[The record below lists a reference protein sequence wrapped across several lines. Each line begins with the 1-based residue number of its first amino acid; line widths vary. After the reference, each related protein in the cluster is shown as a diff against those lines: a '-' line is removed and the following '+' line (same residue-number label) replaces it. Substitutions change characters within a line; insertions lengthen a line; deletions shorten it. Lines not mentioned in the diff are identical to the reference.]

1 MIVNSLQDILPLVE
15 QPSRYLGTEINRVQK
30 DPGDVTLYFALA
42 FPDLYEIGAS
52 HFGMQILYDILNRSP
67 WIAAERVFVPGPDM
81 DQYLREARYPLCS
94 LESRR
99 PLNRFDIIGFSL
111 LYELNYTG
119 ILQMLDLS
127 GIPFYAR
134 HRDLSFPLIIA
145 GGPCTCNPEP
155 VADFFDAMVVGD
167 GEIVIMQ
174 IAQTYRE
181 WRQSGSKDKESLL
194 RMWSKIAGVYVPS
207 FFEPGWNAGGF
218 QMLSPCF
225 DDYRTVRRAI
235 IEDLDLA
242 LFPTSPIVPY
252 GKPVHDRLRLE
263 VSRGCTRSCRFCQAG
278 MIYRPLRDRSVANL
292 ISLAEKSLA
301 STGYEDVSLLSLS
314 TGDYGGIDHLMRAVM
329 SRCEGENISVSFP
342 SLRVGTLTPELMSL
356 VKKVR
361 KTGFTLAVE
370 AGSRRLREVIN
381 KDIAD
386 DQIADTISEAFELG
400 WQVIKLYFMVGL
412 PTETDADLE
421 QLVSLVKDLRKIAWK
436 KRRGAKLNVSVACFI
451 PKPHTPFQW
460 AGQLDLEQ
468 SRCRIRWVQDR
479 LRLSGIQVKWQNPE
493 VSALEGLWSRGDRK
507 LSRLLEAAYRT
518 GCRLDGWS
526 DQFRFD
532 FWGQAMEQA
541 GIDPQAYTARQR
553 GFDEPLP
560 WDHIDVGVK
569 KSFLLSE
576 WEKAI
581 RGELTADC
589 RTGQCHGCGVC
600 NFETLSPR
608 VADSKSFEPV
618 ASCDQPSETPAGEK
632 VYAISYSRR
641 VEAAYFGHLE
651 LVNIFLRAIRR
662 ARIHIKYSQGY
673 HPMPK
678 AAFHD
683 PLPMGMESVCETFY
697 LTVLGDMDSAVIQ
710 ERINQQLP
718 EGLTVFRC
726 VEAVGN
732 ARPEKVRTRSYFVQ
746 LKEGYGFFDEKRLIF
761 FKQSQS
767 MIFYKKS
774 SKGKT
779 NSIDLKRAVQK
790 IDLQSSVELWLV
802 LANEPGLNVRPTEA
816 MEAIFGLTPLQIK
829 QASVVKLPSETEM
842 RSSQINAA
850 ICSSS

>member
-30 DPGDVTLYFALA
+30 DPGEVSLYFALA

-67 WIAAERVFVPGPDM
+67 RIAAERVFAPGLDM
-81 DQYLREARYPLCS
+81 DHYLREARFPLCS

-99 PLNRFDIIGFSL
+99 PLSRFDIVGFSL

-119 ILQMLDLS
+119 ILQMLDLA

-174 IAQTYRE
+174 IAQAYMN
-181 WRQSGSKDKESLL
+181 WRQGDSKEKESLL
-194 RMWSKIAGVYVPS
+194 RMWSKITGVYVPA
-207 FFEPGWNAGGF
+207 FFEPRWNPGGF

-225 DDYRTVRRAI
+225 DEYRTVRRAI

-242 LFPTSPIVPY
+242 QFPTAPIVPY

-278 MIYRPLRDRSVANL
+278 MIYRPVRDRSVANL
-292 ISLAEKSLA
+292 LSLAEKSLA
-301 STGYEDVSLLSLS
+301 GTGYEDVSLLSLS
-314 TGDYGGIDHLMRAVM
+314 TGDYGCIDHLMRAVM

-342 SLRVGTLTPELMSL
+342 SLRVGTLTQELMNL

-412 PTETDADLE
+412 PTETEADLE

-436 KRRGAKLNVSVACFI
+436 KRKGAKLNVSVACFI

-468 SRCRIRWVQDR
+468 ARSRIRWVQDR

-532 FWGQAMEQA
+532 LWKQALEQA
-541 GIDPQAYTARQR
+541 GIDPMAYTTRQR
-553 GFDEPLP
+553 DFDEPLP
-560 WDHIDVGVK
+560 WDCIDIGVK
-569 KSFLLSE
+569 KSFLKSE

-589 RTGQCHGCGVC
+589 RTGICQGCGVC
-600 NFETLSPR
+600 DFETLSPR
-608 VADSKSFEPV
+608 VADSKSVEPD
-618 ASCDQPSETPAGEK
+618 AFLDAPSEKPVGEK
-632 VYAISYSRR
+632 TYAISYSRR
-641 VEAAYFGHLE
+641 GEAAYFGHLE
-651 LVNIFLRAIRR
+651 LVNIFLRAVRR
-662 ARIHIKYSQGY
+662 AGINIKYSKGY

-683 PLPMGMESVCETFY
+683 PLPVGMESLCETFY
-697 LTVLGDMDSAVIQ
+697 ATVLGDTDSAAIQ
-710 ERINQQLP
+710 AGLNQQLP
-718 EGLTVFRC
+718 EGLTVLRC
-726 VEAVGN
+726 VETAGN
-732 ARPEKVRTRSYFVQ
+732 AGAEKVKTRYYIVQ
-746 LKEGYGFFDEKRLIF
+746 IKEEYGFFDEKRLNF
-761 FKQSQS
+761 FNQSHS
-767 MIFYKKS
+767 MIFQKKS
-774 SKGKT
+774 SKGRT
-779 NSIDLKRAVQK
+779 NSIDLKQAVQK
-790 IDLQSSVELWLV
+790 IDLQSPVRIGLV

-816 MEAIFGLTPLQIK
+816 VEAIFGLTPLQIK
-829 QASVVKLPSETEM
+829 RARVVKAPSETDFGLIPPYV
-842 RSSQINAA
+842 QAVDH
-850 ICSSS
+850 